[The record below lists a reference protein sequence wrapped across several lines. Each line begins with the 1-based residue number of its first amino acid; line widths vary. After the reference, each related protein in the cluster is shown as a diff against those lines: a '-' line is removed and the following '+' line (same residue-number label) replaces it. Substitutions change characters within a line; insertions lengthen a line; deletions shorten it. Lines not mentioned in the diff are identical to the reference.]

1 MYGLVRVVVLN
12 LNQPAETDVEM
23 RNEQGE
29 PDVEMPN
36 QQGEP
41 DVEMQE
47 LGAAVTG
54 QIQ

>member
-12 LNQPAETDVEM
+12 LNQPAET
-23 RNEQGE
+23 
-29 PDVEMPN
+29 DVEMPN